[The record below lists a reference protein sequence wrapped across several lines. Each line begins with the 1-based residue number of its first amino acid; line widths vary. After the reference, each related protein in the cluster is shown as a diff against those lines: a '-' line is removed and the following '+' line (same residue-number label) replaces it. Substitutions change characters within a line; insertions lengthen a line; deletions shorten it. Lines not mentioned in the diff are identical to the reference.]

1 MIGQS
6 YLDFLLRMKEP
17 YPYNTGAHHDEL
29 GFLVSARGSTGTTEI
44 TTDGVTFN
52 AFTPL
57 PIGLSNYC
65 MVALDGDDGEFFVGG
80 GDYWKLDGNNGR
92 SLKSRRAFI
101 YRDNQWVEVAQMPT
115 ARNCKR
121 AYLEMQSET
130 S

>member
-80 GDYWKLDGNNGR
+80 GSYSSCSTTSCRNDV
-92 SLKSRRAFI
+92 KSRRAFI
-101 YRDNQWVEVAQMPT
+101 YKDNQWDEVAQMPT
-115 ARNCKR
+115 ARSCKK
-121 AYLEMQSET
+121 AYLEM
-130 S
+130 

>member
-1 MIGQS
+1 
-6 YLDFLLRMKEP
+6 MKEP
-17 YPYNTGAHHDEL
+17 RVPYSTGAHHDEL
-29 GFLVSARGSTGTTEI
+29 GFLVSATIRLTTEI

-101 YRDNQWVEVAQMPT
+101 YRDNQWDEVAQMPT
-115 ARNCKR
+115 ARSCKK
-121 AYLEMQSET
+121 AYLEM
-130 S
+130 